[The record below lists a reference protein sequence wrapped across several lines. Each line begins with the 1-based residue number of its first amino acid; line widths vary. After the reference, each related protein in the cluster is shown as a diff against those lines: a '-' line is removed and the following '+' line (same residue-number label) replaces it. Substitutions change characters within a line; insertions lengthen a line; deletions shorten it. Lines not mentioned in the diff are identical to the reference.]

1 MHEMMNLRKEEMAK
15 KTSLPAAAA
24 KQKAPSVPMLKG
36 AKLAMAPKVSTATT
50 VGGGCT
56 PT

>member
-1 MHEMMNLRKEEMAK
+1 MAK